1 MNALL
6 DAPIRKSATT
16 PSNHAGLASIL
27 YAEDNEALRRLST
40 LMLTR
45 SGYVV
50 TPVEDGLQAWQA
62 LHADHYDLL
71 ITDNEMPRLT
81 GVELIKRVRSA
92 RMRLPVIVASGTV
105 NTEEVN
111 QHRALDFAAT
121 LLKPFTT
128 DHLLEVIKEVLR
140 FAGSADR
147 RGSVFLPALAET
159 FDEVRSPRYW
169 GLNE

>member
-6 DAPIRKSATT
+6 DPPIRTSSAAT
-16 PSNHAGLASIL
+16 SNRPGLANIL
-27 YAEDNEALRRLST
+27 FAEDNEALRRIST
-40 LMLTR
+40 LTLTR

-50 TPVEDGLQAWQA
+50 TPVEDGLQAWKA
-62 LHADHYDLL
+62 LHADRYDLL
-71 ITDNEMPRLT
+71 ITDNDMPRLT
-81 GVELIKRVRSA
+81 GVELIKRVRLA

-128 DHLLEVIKEVLR
+128 DHLLEVVEEVLR
-140 FAGSADR
+140 AAGSAGR

-159 FDEVRSPRYW
+159 FDEVRSPRHW